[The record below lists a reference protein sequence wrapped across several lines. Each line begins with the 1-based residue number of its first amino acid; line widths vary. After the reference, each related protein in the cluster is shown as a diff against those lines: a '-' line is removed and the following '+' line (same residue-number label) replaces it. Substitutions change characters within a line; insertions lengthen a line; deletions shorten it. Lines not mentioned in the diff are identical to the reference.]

1 MNMNWLLNIP
11 IQRKLTLI
19 TFMTSAVA
27 LLVAGIIIV
36 IYDSVSYRAE
46 QREGVA
52 VRAGIVAS
60 NVSASLVFGDAKT
73 AQEYLYALRSSPDV
87 SAAAIYDTKGLLFT
101 SYLRDGD
108 STTPPQRALS
118 QGTYFQGSELNV
130 FWPIME
136 KTQQIGTV
144 YMRVQTEPLF
154 KRIGRYGSIILL
166 VMLGSLLI
174 TLPVSRRLHAVIAE
188 PLLAITEDARQIAAG
203 EIVVRPL
210 TQPRADEIGFLEEKF
225 REMAAS
231 LREKAAVGRQI
242 ALGDLNLEVTPQ
254 SEHDALGNT
263 FAAMVS
269 SLRSKA
275 DVARRIANG
284 DLTVQIP
291 TPSEQD
297 VLGQAFSAMVENLRS
312 INREL
317 VEGVSVLTASTNA
330 IMTGTA
336 QIAAGATE
344 NATVVAQTVSTV
356 EEMKQT
362 VQLSSQKAKHVA
374 DAAQNAVA
382 ISQTGRQSVEEVIEG
397 MNLIQQQMES
407 IAQSIV
413 RLSEQSQAIG
423 EIVNTVKDLA
433 EQSNLLAVNAA
444 IEANKAGEHGRGF
457 AVVAQEV
464 KNLAEQSKKA
474 TVQIRSLLG
483 DIQKGTHLA
492 VLATEQGAK
501 VVESGVRQSQD
512 AGEAIRLLAERIG
525 ENAAAANQ
533 IAISAQQQM
542 VGMDQLVLATA
553 NIKETTSQNIEST
566 RQAEIAAHDLHALG
580 IRLKQLVERYKV

>member
-382 ISQTGRQSVEEVIEG
+382 ISQTGPE
-397 MNLIQQQMES
+397 
-407 IAQSIV
+407 
-413 RLSEQSQAIG
+413 
-423 EIVNTVKDLA
+423 A
-433 EQSNLLAVNAA
+433 EADYT
-444 IEANKAGEHGRGF
+444 
-457 AVVAQEV
+457 QEDCV
-464 KNLAEQSKKA
+464 
-474 TVQIRSLLG
+474 
-483 DIQKGTHLA
+483 
-492 VLATEQGAK
+492 
-501 VVESGVRQSQD
+501 
-512 AGEAIRLLAERIG
+512 
-525 ENAAAANQ
+525 AAA
-533 IAISAQQQM
+533 
-542 VGMDQLVLATA
+542 
-553 NIKETTSQNIEST
+553 
-566 RQAEIAAHDLHALG
+566 QAP
-580 IRLKQLVERYKV
+580 

>member
-242 ALGDLNLEVTPQ
+242 ALGDLTLEVTPQ

-297 VLGQAFSAMVENLRS
+297 VLGQAFSAMVDNLRS

>member
-1 MNMNWLLNIP
+1 
-11 IQRKLTLI
+11 
-19 TFMTSAVA
+19 
-27 LLVAGIIIV
+27 
-36 IYDSVSYRAE
+36 
-46 QREGVA
+46 
-52 VRAGIVAS
+52 
-60 NVSASLVFGDAKT
+60 
-73 AQEYLYALRSSPDV
+73 
-87 SAAAIYDTKGLLFT
+87 
-101 SYLRDGD
+101 
-108 STTPPQRALS
+108 
-118 QGTYFQGSELNV
+118 
-130 FWPIME
+130 
-136 KTQQIGTV
+136 
-144 YMRVQTEPLF
+144 
-154 KRIGRYGSIILL
+154 
-166 VMLGSLLI
+166 ML
-174 TLPVSRRLHAVIAE
+174 
-188 PLLAITEDARQIAAG
+188 
-203 EIVVRPL
+203 
-210 TQPRADEIGFLEEKF
+210 
-225 REMAAS
+225 
-231 LREKAAVGRQI
+231 EKAAVGHQI
-242 ALGDLNLEVTPQ
+242 AQGDLTLEITPR
-254 SEHDALGNT
+254 SDRDALGNT

-275 DVARRIANG
+275 EVARRIANG

-291 TPSEQD
+291 TPSERD
-297 VLGQAFSAMVENLRS
+297 VLGQAFSAMVENLRA

-330 IMTGTA
+330 IMTGTS

-382 ISQTGRQSVEEVIEG
+382 ISQTGRQSVEDVIDG

-474 TVQIRSLLG
+474 TAQIRSLLG

-492 VLATEQGAK
+492 VLATEQGSK
-501 VVESGVRQSQD
+501 VVENGVRQSQD
-512 AGEAIRLLAERIG
+512 AGESIRLLAERIG

-533 IAISAQQQM
+533 IAVSAQQQM
-542 VGMDQLVLATA
+542 VGMDQLALATA

>member
-1 MNMNWLLNIP
+1 MNWLLNIP
-11 IQRKLTLI
+11 INRKLTLI
-19 TFMTSAVA
+19 TVTATAVA
-27 LLVAGIIIV
+27 LLLAGVLIV
-36 IYDSVSYRAE
+36 IYDSISYRTE
-46 QREGVA
+46 QRESAV
-52 VRAGIVAS
+52 VRARTLAS
-60 NVSASLVFGDAKT
+60 NVSAPLVFGDAKT
-73 AQEYLYALRSSPDV
+73 AQEYLRALRSSPDV
-87 SAAAIYDTKGLLFT
+87 SAAAVYDTQGALFT
-101 SYLRDGD
+101 SYQRDDNVAPPPLRA
-108 STTPPQRALS
+108 QA
-118 QGTYFQGSELNV
+118 QGSHYEGSELTI
-130 FWPIME
+130 FWPIKE
-136 KTQQIGTV
+136 RNQQIGSV
-144 YMRVQTEPLF
+144 YLRVQTEPLLA
-154 KRIGRYGSIILL
+154 RILRYGSIILL
-166 VMLGSLLI
+166 VMLGSLLF

-210 TQPRADEIGFLEEKF
+210 KQLRTDEIGFLEDKF
-225 REMAAS
+225 REMTAS
-231 LREKAAVGRQI
+231 LQEKAAIGSRI
-242 ALGDLNLEVTPQ
+242 ARGDLNFNITPN
-254 SEHDALGNT
+254 SDRDVLGNS
-263 FAAMVS
+263 FVAMAE

-275 DVARRIANG
+275 EIARRIADG
-284 DLTVQIP
+284 DLTVRVP
-291 TPSEQD
+291 TPAEQD
-297 VLGQAFSAMVENLRS
+297 VLGQAIAAMVENLRA

-317 VEGVSVLTASTNA
+317 VEGVSVLAASTNA
-330 IMTGTA
+330 IMTGTS
-336 QIAAGATE
+336 QIAAGASE

-374 DAAQNAVA
+374 DAAQQAVA
-382 ISQTGRQSVEEVIEG
+382 ISQTGRQSVEDVIDG
-397 MNLIQQQMES
+397 MNLIQQQMDS

-474 TVQIRSLLG
+474 TAQIRGLLG

-501 VVESGVRQSQD
+501 VVENGVRQSQD
-512 AGEAIRLLAERIG
+512 AGEAIRQLAERIG

-533 IAISAQQQM
+533 IAVSSQQQM
-542 VGMDQLVLATA
+542 VGMDQLVLATG
-553 NIKETTSQNIEST
+553 NIKETTAQNIEST
-566 RQAEIAAHDLHALG
+566 RQAEIAAHDLHELG

>member
-1 MNMNWLLNIP
+1 MNWLLNIP
-11 IQRKLTLI
+11 INRKLTLI
-19 TFMTSAVA
+19 TVTATAVA
-27 LLVAGIIIV
+27 LLLAGVLIV
-36 IYDSVSYRAE
+36 IYDSISYRTE
-46 QREGVA
+46 QRESTA
-52 VRAGIVAS
+52 VRARTLAS
-60 NVSASLVFGDAKT
+60 NVSAPLVFGDAKT
-73 AQEYLYALRSSPDV
+73 AQEYLRALRSSPDV
-87 SAAAIYDTKGLLFT
+87 SAAAVYDTQGALFT
-101 SYLRDGD
+101 SYQRDDNVAPPPLRA
-108 STTPPQRALS
+108 QA
-118 QGTYFQGSELNV
+118 QGSHYEGSELTI
-130 FWPIME
+130 FWPIKE
-136 KTQQIGTV
+136 KDQQIGSV
-144 YMRVQTEPLF
+144 YLRVQTEPLF
-154 KRIGRYGSIILL
+154 ARILRYGSIILL
-166 VMLGSLLI
+166 VMLGSLLF

-188 PLLAITEDARQIAAG
+188 PLLAITADARQIAAG

-210 TQPRADEIGFLEEKF
+210 KQLRTDEIGFLEDKF
-225 REMAAS
+225 REMTAS
-231 LREKAAVGRQI
+231 LQEKAAIGSRI
-242 ALGDLNLEVTPQ
+242 ARGDLNFNITPN
-254 SEHDALGNT
+254 SDRDVLGNS
-263 FAAMVS
+263 FVAMAE

-275 DVARRIANG
+275 EIARRIADG
-284 DLTVQIP
+284 DLTVRVP
-291 TPSEQD
+291 TPAEQD
-297 VLGQAFSAMVENLRS
+297 VLGQAIAAMVENLRA

-317 VEGVSVLTASTNA
+317 VEGVSVLAASTNA
-330 IMTGTA
+330 IMTGTS
-336 QIAAGATE
+336 QIAAGASE

-374 DAAQNAVA
+374 DAAQQAVA
-382 ISQTGRQSVEEVIEG
+382 ISQTGRQSVEDVIDG
-397 MNLIQQQMES
+397 MNLIQQQMDS

-474 TVQIRSLLG
+474 TAQIRGLLG

-501 VVESGVRQSQD
+501 VVENGVRQSQD
-512 AGEAIRLLAERIG
+512 AGEAIRQLAERIG

-533 IAISAQQQM
+533 IAVSSQQQM
-542 VGMDQLVLATA
+542 VGMDQLVLATG
-553 NIKETTSQNIEST
+553 NIKETTAQNIEST
-566 RQAEIAAHDLHALG
+566 RQAEIAAHDLHELG

>member
-382 ISQTGRQSVEEVIEG
+382 ISQTGRQSVEDVIEG

>member
-36 IYDSVSYRAE
+36 AYDSVSYRTE

-60 NVSASLVFGDAKT
+60 NISASLVFGDAKT
-73 AQEYLYALRSSPDV
+73 AQEYLHALRSSPDV
-87 SAAAIYDTKGLLFT
+87 SAAAVYDTQGLLFT

-108 STTPPQRALS
+108 SAAPPHRALPKR
-118 QGTYFQGSELNV
+118 TYFEGSELSV

-144 YMRVQTEPLF
+144 YMRVQTEPLL

-166 VMLGSLLI
+166 VMLGSLLF
-174 TLPVSRRLHAVIAE
+174 TLPVSRRLHGVIAE
-188 PLLAITEDARQIAAG
+188 PLRAITEDARQIAAG
-203 EIVVRPL
+203 EIVVRPIM
-210 TQPRADEIGFLEEKF
+210 QSRADEIGFLEEKF

-231 LREKAAVGRQI
+231 LQEKAAVGHQI
-242 ALGDLNLEVTPQ
+242 AQGDLTLEITPR
-254 SEHDALGNT
+254 SDRDALGNT

-275 DVARRIANG
+275 EVARRIANG

-291 TPSEQD
+291 TPSERD
-297 VLGQAFSAMVENLRS
+297 VLGQAFSAMVENLRA

-330 IMTGTA
+330 IMTGTS

-382 ISQTGRQSVEEVIEG
+382 ISQTGRQSV
-397 MNLIQQQMES
+397 
-407 IAQSIV
+407 A
-413 RLSEQSQAIG
+413 
-423 EIVNTVKDLA
+423 
-433 EQSNLLAVNAA
+433 
-444 IEANKAGEHGRGF
+444 
-457 AVVAQEV
+457 
-464 KNLAEQSKKA
+464 
-474 TVQIRSLLG
+474 
-483 DIQKGTHLA
+483 
-492 VLATEQGAK
+492 
-501 VVESGVRQSQD
+501 
-512 AGEAIRLLAERIG
+512 
-525 ENAAAANQ
+525 
-533 IAISAQQQM
+533 
-542 VGMDQLVLATA
+542 
-553 NIKETTSQNIEST
+553 
-566 RQAEIAAHDLHALG
+566 
-580 IRLKQLVERYKV
+580 